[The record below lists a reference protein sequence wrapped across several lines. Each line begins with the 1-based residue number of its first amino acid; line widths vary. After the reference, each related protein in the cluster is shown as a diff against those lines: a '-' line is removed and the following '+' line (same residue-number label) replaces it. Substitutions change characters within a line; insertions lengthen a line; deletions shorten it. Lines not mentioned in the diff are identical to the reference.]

1 MNPLTRPIIPYIISL
16 IFYARH
22 SSAWAF
28 APSNIHGS
36 PKPLPSSNSA
46 LSIGKNGSGRRIG
59 KMGEFIDGEEL
70 YSKGVSGAW
79 VWWDVLLEKVG
90 GESGARQIL
99 LAFAVL
105 VLARFWYLN

>member
-1 MNPLTRPIIPYIISL
+1 M
-16 IFYARH
+16 
-22 SSAWAF
+22 
-28 APSNIHGS
+28 
-36 PKPLPSSNSA
+36 
-46 LSIGKNGSGRRIG
+46 SIGKNGSGRRIG